1 MIINHNMNAITA
13 YNKANEVGKTKSNAM
28 KKLSSG
34 LRINEASDDV
44 AGSAISQKMKSQ
56 IRGLEQAAR
65 NIQDGVSLIQTADG
79 GLANI
84 MDPNLIRL
92 RQLAV
97 QAANGTLTSND
108 IQTIQQ
114 EVNQIINGIDSI
126 ANNTEF
132 NGIKLLNGSDPNMS
146 STGNNLEVPFDY
158 KNVLR
163 LPTPNGTGQ
172 LSLFTNEGYPTTIE
186 DNGKRLVFGTGSTS
200 YPSIIVDGKNYYFQN
215 QISSNPPG
223 TSVNVMSDSIINDKY
238 VTKYKLINTNNNV
251 DLEVTQTIGIVA
263 DKYEIRYDVK
273 NNSATSSQVGV
284 EFNLD
289 TDVADDDSAKFI
301 VDGEDVLNEKLY
313 SASSEVPDSFKVYN
327 QYGTTNKIQASGIL
341 KTQENPYNS
350 SIKYEILEEPSK
362 FGIGKWH
369 QGIENNDWVPSNNST
384 YGDSAYSIWYEEK
397 ALDAGETRS
406 VNTFYGLSVPPT
418 ISIPDPVVIEN
429 PADIILQV
437 GANNG
442 NEFRVELSDVRTKK
456 LFQDGYS
463 LNTQDDANKLI
474 KYVDVAIKKV
484 SDERTKYGVY
494 QNALEHIGNNV
505 DNYGYNITSAESR
518 ISDTNMA
525 KEVMEMSKS
534 SIIEQSAQSI
544 LNQAE
549 KMTQSIIDLMS
560 KWQG

>member
-1 MIINHNMNAITA
+1 MNAITA

-65 NIQDGVSLIQTADG
+65 NIQDGVSLIQTADS

-132 NGIKLLNGSDPNMS
+132 NGIKLLNGSDPNIS

-215 QISSNPPG
+215 QSSSNPQG

-238 VTKYKLINTNNNV
+238 VTKYKVINTNNNV

-350 SIKYEILEEPSK
+350 SIKYEVLEEPSK

>member
-1 MIINHNMNAITA
+1 MNAITA
-13 YNKANEVGKTKSNAM
+13 YNKANEVGKTKSNVM
-28 KKLSSG
+28 EKLSSG
-34 LRINEASDDV
+34 LRINRASDDV
-44 AGSAISQKMKSQ
+44 AGSAISQKMKTQ

-65 NIQDGVSLIQTADG
+65 NIQDGISLIQTADS

-132 NGIKLLNGSDPNMS
+132 NGIKLLNGSDPNIS

-223 TSVNVMSDSIINDKY
+223 TSVNVISDSIINDKY
-238 VTKYKLINTNNNV
+238 VTKYKVINTNNNV

-350 SIKYEILEEPSK
+350 SIKYEVLEEPSK

-544 LNQAE
+544 LKQAE
-549 KMTQSIIDLMS
+549 KMPQSIIDLIS

>member
-65 NIQDGVSLIQTADG
+65 NIQDGVSLIQTADS